1 MSKDHFLEKPHW
13 FVDKVFAVVKL
24 DHHACDAT
32 KSAVNINSHFGQE
45 RVLG

>member
-1 MSKDHFLEKPHW
+1 MSKDHFLDKPTW
-13 FVDKVFAVVKL
+13 CVDDVFTVAKL
-24 DHHACDAT
+24 DQHACDAT